1 MGHKTNSSSSSFLLV
16 KVQQSLINVDTDV
29 DTDKSVNS
37 LRQLFTIYSNQL
49 CKHVNVILF
58 IYVEWPD
65 ILLCEGLHSIFMRHV
80 ILFH

>member
-1 MGHKTNSSSSSFLLV
+1 MGHKINSSSSSFLLV

-58 IYVEWPD
+58 IRVE
-65 ILLCEGLHSIFMRHV
+65 
-80 ILFH
+80 